1 MRSLRSSPDRVN
13 IRRTRRQVIAFL
25 IALVAALAGWTDAGS
40 AAAKPEGPAPACTA
54 LASDATSPTVPAAN
68 PFAEPARDVLAHAA
82 CGNCHRPGLK
92 TSDPRALKIFN
103 LHDPVWYGAMT
114 DDQIRSLK
122 NRIEHSSAIDDG
134 DRAAVLSFV
143 DCKLTGACAPPH
155 PEVSP

>member
-1 MRSLRSSPDRVN
+1 MRSLRSRPGRVN
-13 IRRTRRQVIAFL
+13 NRRTGEPVIAIL
-25 IALVAALAGWTDAGS
+25 IALVTALAGMTDTCPVPADAS
-40 AAAKPEGPAPACTA
+40 TSASSTAPAAAHAKS
-54 LASDATSPTVPAAN
+54 ASSN

-92 TSDPRALKIFN
+92 TTDPRALKIFN

-122 NRIEHSSAIDDG
+122 NRIEHSSGIDDG

-155 PEVSP
+155 PEESP